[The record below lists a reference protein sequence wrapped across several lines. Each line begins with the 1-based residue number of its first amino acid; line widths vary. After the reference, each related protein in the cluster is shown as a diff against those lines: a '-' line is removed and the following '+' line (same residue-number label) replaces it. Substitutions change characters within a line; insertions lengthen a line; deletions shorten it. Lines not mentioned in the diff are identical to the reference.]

1 MSTVLLLSYSS
12 ISQTLISQMQKNL
25 LYLILALSSGLFSC
39 ENKKT
44 ITETTP
50 VELSFDLVDS
60 LDLNILGDPIM
71 ASVNSTG
78 TLISFYDFPSSETI
92 ITNPKGEIQNQFS
105 KKEDTP
111 DAYGFKLE
119 LPILWGED
127 RVILIGLKG
136 LFIYDL
142 GGNLVKKIDHA
153 EAMGAAG
160 SMSFSGLTAKIISL
174 DGNEYLMSK
183 SFRGRDTYPGEQKFY
198 DTYKA
203 VELVDL
209 ETGEMQDFGPFEAG
223 SRFLDGMGYVQSDYE
238 PAYNV
243 SSGKL
248 YLSHGSDPTLYIYDF
263 TTEEAKLDSAIHLDI
278 PDFHEVEGLPRT
290 EFSPGSVSING
301 GTAAIR
307 NILILDGK
315 ILVHYYPGI
324 DPKIMEEA
332 MALWSSGKEEE
343 GEALYIKAEADT
355 KPGIMV
361 FDEKDYSYLGTLDFP
376 AGVNKDGF
384 MADKESLYFQRTPDP
399 EVEED
404 FLRVYK
410 MKLIEK

>member
-1 MSTVLLLSYSS
+1 MHKKLLNLILLLSFG
-12 ISQTLISQMQKNL
+12 I
-25 LYLILALSSGLFSC
+25 FSC
-39 ENKKT
+39 ENKET

-50 VELSFDLVDS
+50 IELSFDLVDS
-60 LDLNILGDPIM
+60 LDLTILGDPIM
-71 ASVNSTG
+71 ASVNNTG
-78 TLISFYDFPSSETI
+78 TLVSFYDFPSSETI
-92 ITNPKGEIQNQFS
+92 ITNTQGDVQNQFS

-136 LFIYDL
+136 IFIYDL
-142 GGNLVKKIDHA
+142 AGNLIKKIDHA
-153 EAMGAAG
+153 ETMGSAG
-160 SMSFSGLTAKIISL
+160 SMSFPGLTAKIISIEGKEHL
-174 DGNEYLMSK
+174 LTK
-183 SFRGRDTYPGEQKFY
+183 SFRSRDTYPGEQKFY

-203 VELVDL
+203 VELVNL
-209 ETGEMQDFGPFEAG
+209 ETGEMQDFGSFEPE
-223 SRFLDGMGYVQSDYE
+223 SKFLDGMGYVQSDYA
-238 PAYNV
+238 PAYDV

-248 YLSHGSDPTLYIYDF
+248 YLSHGSDPRLYIYDF
-263 TTEEAKLDSAIHLDI
+263 SAKEAKLDTAIHLDI
-278 PDFHEVEGLPRT
+278 PDFYEVEGLPRS
-290 EFSPGSVSING
+290 EFSPGSVTING

-307 NILILDGK
+307 NIIVQSGR

-332 MALWSSGKEEE
+332 MGLWNAGQEEE
-343 GEALYIKAEADT
+343 GEALYSKAQAKA

-376 AGVNKDGF
+376 AGINKEGF

-410 MKLIEK
+410 MKLTEK